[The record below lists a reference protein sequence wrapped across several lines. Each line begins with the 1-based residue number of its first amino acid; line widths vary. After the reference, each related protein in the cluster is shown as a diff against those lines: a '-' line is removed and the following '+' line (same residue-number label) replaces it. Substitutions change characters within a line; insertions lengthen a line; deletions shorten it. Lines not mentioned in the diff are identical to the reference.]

1 MLWAAVSHT
10 MLSSSRPAY
19 TVVLPAAS
27 NLAALAVFEC
37 GRMDMIVDVYLQ
49 SSAAPV
55 ELVR

>member
-1 MLWAAVSHT
+1 